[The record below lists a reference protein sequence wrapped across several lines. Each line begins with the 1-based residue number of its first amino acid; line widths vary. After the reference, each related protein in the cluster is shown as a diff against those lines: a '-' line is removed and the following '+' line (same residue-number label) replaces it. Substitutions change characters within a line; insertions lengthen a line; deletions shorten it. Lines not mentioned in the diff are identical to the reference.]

1 MKTQRTLKNQG
12 GMVLIEGLIAI
23 VIFALGILAIIG
35 MQSVTV
41 RQVSDAKYRVD
52 AANAVSQA
60 LGAIWVDRLNA
71 AKYAV
76 TDAPVSTL
84 PSGKLTVRVAGAL
97 APAGNGVTA
106 TVTVT
111 WQVPGDSKVHSQSSV
126 QLING

>member
-1 MKTQRTLKNQG
+1 
-12 GMVLIEGLIAI
+12 
-23 VIFALGILAIIG
+23 
-35 MQSVTV
+35 
-41 RQVSDAKYRVD
+41 
-52 AANAVSQA
+52 
-60 LGAIWVDRLNA
+60 
-71 AKYAV
+71 V